1 MKTAAQGWKLEQ
13 ILRCREQHPSYHQ
26 MSNDFLPQIEAGHQA
41 QETVKVYANWLVTAI
56 NDALPQDNW
65 TIPSPHPSEISI
77 ETVDNL
83 DGDYEALVNSVEHH
97 TKCSTAYA
105 IKMKPGQQPTCRF
118 NFPKDCQ
125 DETTIDFQLTTKA
138 ASDDH
143 ELTLEEIT
151 QAQVKATLTM
161 KQNDGRI
168 NFHNRVMLQ
177 HWRANADL

>member
-97 TKCSTAYA
+97 TKCSTAYS

-118 NFPKDCQ
+118 NCTYASWK
-125 DETTIDFQLTTKA
+125 TIVFLHLFLSLCLIGWK
-138 ASDDH
+138 S
-143 ELTLEEIT
+143 
-151 QAQVKATLTM
+151 
-161 KQNDGRI
+161 
-168 NFHNRVMLQ
+168 
-177 HWRANADL
+177 